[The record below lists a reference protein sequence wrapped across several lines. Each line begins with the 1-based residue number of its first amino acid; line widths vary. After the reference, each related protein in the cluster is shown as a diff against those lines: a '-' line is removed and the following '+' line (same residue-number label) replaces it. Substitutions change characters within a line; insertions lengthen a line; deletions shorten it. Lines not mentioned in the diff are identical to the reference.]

1 MYLLCVTYTEDFTVK
16 LSSLSVMVQLE
27 VIFTFVHFYFLIYPQ
42 FGVPIVAQWLTNLT
56 NIHENAGSIPGLA
69 Q

>member
-27 VIFTFVHFYFLIYPQ
+27 VIFTFVHFYSLQHLFLLRASLPMVSMGRGRI
-42 FGVPIVAQWLTNLT
+42 
-56 NIHENAGSIPGLA
+56 LA
-69 Q
+69 VLSVS